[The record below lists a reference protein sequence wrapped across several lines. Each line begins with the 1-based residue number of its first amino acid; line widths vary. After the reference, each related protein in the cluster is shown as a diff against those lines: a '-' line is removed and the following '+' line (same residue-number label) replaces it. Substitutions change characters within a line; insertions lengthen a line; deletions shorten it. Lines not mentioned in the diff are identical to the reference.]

1 MRPLPG
7 PSMVDGWSTRSR
19 STSSYGLLECE
30 SLAALVYLTT
40 RLRHPLGR
48 RQGRCAAQLIDHVG
62 RTSYGPWPA
71 PPGGQGRPGVVGAA
85 RQSAHRGR
93 LGRSPPALAT
103 NTEMVLV
110 ELGSRRAGRARA
122 RLPLPL
128 AEASKL
134 GDELYEAIR
143 KLHWS
148 YLRAATSHPS
158 FALSAIAQRET
169 GSRAAGWPACRRRQ
183 GKSSGPTRSGRPRQE
198 AAVLYDPVI
207 STGRIARRHRRVDSG
222 HPEAALSPESVSAV
236 GRSSS

>member
-1 MRPLPG
+1 
-7 PSMVDGWSTRSR
+7 MVDEIPIDLILRPAGARVPGRAGLSHDAPSPPPRPPAGALRRATHRSR
-19 STSSYGLLECE
+19 GAYVVWTMASSAWRAGP
-30 SLAALVYLTT
+30 T
-40 RLRHPLGR
+40 R
-48 RQGRCAAQLIDHVG
+48 
-62 RTSYGPWPA
+62 
-71 PPGGQGRPGVVGAA
+71 VVGAA

-207 STGRIARRHRRVDSG
+207 SKEGLLDVTGESTRGTPKRRLRRNPSAPWADLPARRFG
-222 HPEAALSPESVSAV
+222 HSLS
-236 GRSSS
+236 